1 VITLARLWGTA
12 LLVGASVSAPVAIG
26 AQQQPADLTVF
37 AAASLKDAFSEA
49 ADVLGKRNPPIA
61 VRYSFAGSQ
70 QLVLQLEQGAA
81 ADVFASADQ
90 RWMQVAQDSGLVAG
104 SPVVFARNRLVVI
117 TPASNPGR
125 IDRLEDLGKRGL
137 KLVLGAE
144 AVPVGKYS
152 REALDRLRDAPGF
165 GADYSKRVLR
175 NLVSEEENVKAVVS
189 KVQLGEADAGIV
201 YVSDVTPPV
210 RKVVRTIEIPDP
222 YNVVAAYP
230 IAVLRQSQ
238 QPAAARAFVEYI
250 TSAEGQAVL
259 ARHGLLPAEAA
270 AKQPAAGAPR

>member
-1 VITLARLWGTA
+1 MINLRRWWGRA
-12 LLVGASVSAPVAIG
+12 LLVGASVGAPVAIG
-26 AQQQPADLTVF
+26 AQQRPAELTVF

-49 ADVLGKRNPPIA
+49 AAVLGKRNPPIA

-70 QLVLQLEQGAA
+70 QLVLQLQQGAS

-90 RWMQVAQDSGLVAG
+90 RWMQVARDTGLVAG
-104 SPVVFARNRLVVI
+104 APVVFARNRLVVI

-152 REALDRLRDAPGF
+152 REALARLAEAPGF
-165 GADYSKRVLR
+165 GADYSRRVLR

-201 YVSDVTPPV
+201 YVSDVTPSV
-210 RKVVRTIEIPDP
+210 RRAVRTLEIRDP
-222 YNVVAAYP
+222 YNVVATYP
-230 IAVLRQSQ
+230 IAVLRGTQ
-238 QPAAARAFVEYI
+238 QPAAAQAFVEYI
-250 TSAEGQAVL
+250 TSAEGQAL
-259 ARHGLLPAEAA
+259 LSRHGLLPAETAPN
-270 AKQPAAGAPR
+270 QPAAGTPR

>member
-81 ADVFASADQ
+81 ADVVASADQ
-90 RWMQVAQDSGLVAG
+90 RWMQVAQDGGLVAG
-104 SPVVFARNRLVVI
+104 TPVIFARNRLLVI

-189 KVQLGEADAGIV
+189 KVQLGEVDAGIV

>member
-1 VITLARLWGTA
+1 MITLARLWGTA
-12 LLVGASVSAPVAIG
+12 LLVGASVGAPVAIG
-26 AQQQPADLTVF
+26 AQQKPADLTVF

-81 ADVFASADQ
+81 ADVVASADQ
-90 RWMQVAQDSGLVAG
+90 RWMQVAQDGGLVAG
-104 SPVVFARNRLVVI
+104 TPVIFARNRLLVI

-152 REALDRLRDAPGF
+152 REALDRLRGAPGF
-165 GADYSKRVLR
+165 GTDYSKRVLR

-189 KVQLGEADAGIV
+189 KVQLGEVDAGIV

-210 RKVVRTIEIPDP
+210 RKAVRTIEIPDP

>member
-12 LLVGASVSAPVAIG
+12 LLVGASVGAPVAIG
-26 AQQQPADLTVF
+26 AQQKPADLTVF

-81 ADVFASADQ
+81 ADVVASADQ
-90 RWMQVAQDSGLVAG
+90 RWMQVAQDGGLVAG
-104 SPVVFARNRLVVI
+104 TPVIFARNRLLVI

-165 GADYSKRVLR
+165 GTDYSKRVLR

-210 RKVVRTIEIPDP
+210 RKAVRTIEIPDP

>member
-1 VITLARLWGTA
+1 
-12 LLVGASVSAPVAIG
+12 
-26 AQQQPADLTVF
+26 
-37 AAASLKDAFSEA
+37 
-49 ADVLGKRNPPIA
+49 
-61 VRYSFAGSQ
+61 
-70 QLVLQLEQGAA
+70 
-81 ADVFASADQ
+81 
-90 RWMQVAQDSGLVAG
+90 MCLVAG
-104 SPVVFARNRLVVI
+104 TPVIFARNRLLVI

-125 IDRLEDLGKRGL
+125 VDRLEDLGKRGL

-152 REALDRLRDAPGF
+152 REALDRLRGAPGF
-165 GADYSKRVLR
+165 GTDYSKRVLR

-210 RKVVRTIEIPDP
+210 RKAVRTIEIPDP

>member
-12 LLVGASVSAPVAIG
+12 LLVGASVGAPVAIG
-26 AQQQPADLTVF
+26 AQQKPADLTVF

-81 ADVFASADQ
+81 ADVVASADQ
-90 RWMQVAQDSGLVAG
+90 RWMQVAQDGGLVAG
-104 SPVVFARNRLVVI
+104 TPVIFARNRLLVI

-152 REALDRLRDAPGF
+152 REALDRLRGAPGF
-165 GADYSKRVLR
+165 GTDYSKRVLR

-210 RKVVRTIEIPDP
+210 RKAVRTIEIPDP

>member
-12 LLVGASVSAPVAIG
+12 LLVGASVGAPVAIG
-26 AQQQPADLTVF
+26 AQQKPADLTVF

-81 ADVFASADQ
+81 ADVVASADQ
-90 RWMQVAQDSGLVAG
+90 RWMQVAQDGGLVAG
-104 SPVVFARNRLVVI
+104 TPVIFARNRLLVI

-189 KVQLGEADAGIV
+189 KVQLGEVDAGIV

>member
-12 LLVGASVSAPVAIG
+12 LLVGASVGAPVAIG
-26 AQQQPADLTVF
+26 AQQKPADLTVF

-90 RWMQVAQDSGLVAG
+90 RWMQVAQEGGLVAG
-104 SPVVFARNRLVVI
+104 TPVIFARNRLVVI

>member
-1 VITLARLWGTA
+1 VITLPRLWGAA
-12 LLVGASVSAPVAIG
+12 LLVGASVGAPVAIG
-26 AQQQPADLTVF
+26 AQQKPADLTVF

-49 ADVLGKRNPPIA
+49 AAVLGKRNPPIA

-81 ADVFASADQ
+81 ADVFALADQ

-152 REALDRLRDAPGF
+152 REALGRLGDAPGF
-165 GADYSKRVLR
+165 EADYSKRVLR
-175 NLVSEEENVKAVVS
+175 NLVSEEENVKSVVS

-201 YVSDVTPPV
+201 YVSDVTPSV
-210 RKVVRTIEIPDP
+210 RKAVRTIEIPDP
-222 YNVVAAYP
+222 YNVVATYP

-238 QPAAARAFVEYI
+238 QPAAARAFVEYF

-270 AKQPAAGAPR
+270 ANQPAAGAPR

>member
-1 VITLARLWGTA
+1 LVAWGLAPPET
-12 LLVGASVSAPVAIG
+12 VS
-26 AQQQPADLTVF
+26 AQQQTSQITVF

-49 ADVLGKRNPPIA
+49 AEVVARRNPPLA

-90 RWMQVAQDSGLVAG
+90 RWMQVARDTGLVA
-104 SPVVFARNRLVVI
+104 SALVFARNRLVVI

-125 IDRLEDLGKRGL
+125 IDRLEDLGNRGL

-152 REALDRLRDAPGF
+152 REVLGRLSDSPGF
-165 GADYSKRVLR
+165 GADYSRRVLR

-201 YVSDVTPPV
+201 YVSDVTPSV
-210 RKVVRTIEIPDP
+210 RRAVRTLEIPDP
-222 YNVVAAYP
+222 YNVVATYP
-230 IAVLRQSQ
+230 IAVLQRAK
-238 QPAAARAFVEYI
+238 QPAAAQAFVAYI
-250 TSAEGQAVL
+250 ISPEGQAVL
-259 ARHGLLPAEAA
+259 ARHGLLPAETAT
-270 AKQPAAGAPR
+270 KQPPAGTPR

>member
-12 LLVGASVSAPVAIG
+12 LLVGASVGAPVAIG
-26 AQQQPADLTVF
+26 AQQKPADLTVF

-81 ADVFASADQ
+81 ADVVASADQ
-90 RWMQVAQDSGLVAG
+90 RWMQVAQDGGLVAG
-104 SPVVFARNRLVVI
+104 TPVIFARNRLLVI

-152 REALDRLRDAPGF
+152 REALDRLRGAPGF
-165 GADYSKRVLR
+165 GTDYSKRVLR

-189 KVQLGEADAGIV
+189 
-201 YVSDVTPPV
+201 
-210 RKVVRTIEIPDP
+210 
-222 YNVVAAYP
+222 
-230 IAVLRQSQ
+230 
-238 QPAAARAFVEYI
+238 
-250 TSAEGQAVL
+250 
-259 ARHGLLPAEAA
+259 
-270 AKQPAAGAPR
+270 

>member
-1 VITLARLWGTA
+1 MITLARLWGTA
-12 LLVGASVSAPVAIG
+12 LLVGASVGAPVAIG
-26 AQQQPADLTVF
+26 AQQKPADLTVF

-152 REALDRLRDAPGF
+152 REALDRLRGAPGF
-165 GADYSKRVLR
+165 GTDYSKRVLR

-189 KVQLGEADAGIV
+189 KVQLGEVDAGIV

>member
-1 VITLARLWGTA
+1 MITLARLWGTA
-12 LLVGASVSAPVAIG
+12 LLVGASVGAPVAIG
-26 AQQQPADLTVF
+26 AQQKPADLTVF

-81 ADVFASADQ
+81 ADVVASADQ
-90 RWMQVAQDSGLVAG
+90 RWMQVAQDGGLVAG
-104 SPVVFARNRLVVI
+104 TPVIFARNRLLVI

-152 REALDRLRDAPGF
+152 REALDRLRGAPGF
-165 GADYSKRVLR
+165 GTDYSKRVLR

-210 RKVVRTIEIPDP
+210 RKAVRTIEIPDP

>member
-1 VITLARLWGTA
+1 MITLARLWGTA
-12 LLVGASVSAPVAIG
+12 LLVGASVGAPVAIG

-81 ADVFASADQ
+81 ADVVASADQ
-90 RWMQVAQDSGLVAG
+90 RWMQVAQDGGLVAG
-104 SPVVFARNRLVVI
+104 TPVIFARNRLLVI

-152 REALDRLRDAPGF
+152 REALDRLRGAPGF
-165 GADYSKRVLR
+165 GTDYSKRVLR

-210 RKVVRTIEIPDP
+210 RKAVRTIEIPDP

>member
-12 LLVGASVSAPVAIG
+12 LLVGASVGAPVAIG
-26 AQQQPADLTVF
+26 AQQKPADLTVF

-210 RKVVRTIEIPDP
+210 RKAVRTIEIPDP

>member
-12 LLVGASVSAPVAIG
+12 LLVGASVGAPVAIG
-26 AQQQPADLTVF
+26 AQQKPADLTVF

-81 ADVFASADQ
+81 ADVVASADQ
-90 RWMQVAQDSGLVAG
+90 RWMQVAQDGGLVAG
-104 SPVVFARNRLVVI
+104 TPVVFARNRLLVI

-125 IDRLEDLGKRGL
+125 IDRLEDLGNRGL

-152 REALDRLRDAPGF
+152 REALDRLRGAPGF
-165 GADYSKRVLR
+165 GTDYSKRVLR

-210 RKVVRTIEIPDP
+210 RKAVRTIEIPDP

>member
-12 LLVGASVSAPVAIG
+12 LLVGASVGAPVAIG
-26 AQQQPADLTVF
+26 AQQKPADLTVF

-81 ADVFASADQ
+81 ADVVASADQ
-90 RWMQVAQDSGLVAG
+90 RWMQVAQDGGLVAG
-104 SPVVFARNRLVVI
+104 TPVIFARNRLLVI

-210 RKVVRTIEIPDP
+210 RKAVRTIEIPDP

>member
-1 VITLARLWGTA
+1 MITLARLWGTA
-12 LLVGASVSAPVAIG
+12 LLVGASVGAPVAIG
-26 AQQQPADLTVF
+26 AQQKPADLTVF

-152 REALDRLRDAPGF
+152 REALDRLRGAPGF
-165 GADYSKRVLR
+165 GTDYSKRVLR

-210 RKVVRTIEIPDP
+210 RKAVRTIEIPDP

>member
-81 ADVFASADQ
+81 ADVVASADQ
-90 RWMQVAQDSGLVAG
+90 RWMQVAQDGGLVAG
-104 SPVVFARNRLVVI
+104 TPVIFARNRLLVI

-152 REALDRLRDAPGF
+152 REALDRLRGAPGF
-165 GADYSKRVLR
+165 GTDYSKRVLR

-210 RKVVRTIEIPDP
+210 RKAVRTIEIPDP